1 MKHRTTLSRFKK
13 KKGLETTVLYARAET
28 SKEHIVNVRY
38 SWFNL
43 QVSKG
48 LPTKDCLLLKKRTA
62 VVFALERNTHFR
74 CFAQLT
80 GKPRPDSSPLYPLE
94 ILFLLRA
101 SPSLSYWS
109 PPPGTKEKAF
119 NTNVY
124 VFEYTPHPSLP
135 YKVPKLI
142 L

>member
-1 MKHRTTLSRFKK
+1 M
-13 KKGLETTVLYARAET
+13 LYARAET

-48 LPTKDCLLLKKRTA
+48 LPMKDCLLFKKRTA
-62 VVFALERNTHFR
+62 VVFALERNTHFG

-80 GKPRPDSSPLYPLE
+80 GKPRPDWSPLYPLE

-109 PPPGTKEKAF
+109 PPPGLKKKLLIPTYTYL
-119 NTNVY
+119 NTPRTQVCL
-124 VFEYTPHPSLP
+124 TRSQSSP
-135 YKVPKLI
+135 Y
-142 L
+142 

>member
-1 MKHRTTLSRFKK
+1 MIPRLLVVFTRHLEIVVTTLMDAHDSKK

-48 LPTKDCLLLKKRTA
+48 LPMKDCLLLKKRTA
-62 VVFALERNTHFR
+62 VVFALERNTHFG

-109 PPPGTKEKAF
+109 PPRD
-119 NTNVY
+119 
-124 VFEYTPHPSLP
+124 
-135 YKVPKLI
+135 
-142 L
+142 